1 MSTRAIRLEEGNHS
15 STKQQDSTGDWLLDQ
30 SVPSH
35 HTAVHQRSPA
45 PSSFSSL
52 LPSPAC
58 PLQFASAVAAGREL
72 CHPASLSL
80 SPEVLSLSRTRNP
93 HAVASIPF
101 VFIDRRCRPKL
112 FVQIPKLPSDSFLY
126 VQPNYF
132 RFPTH
137 ACGAS
142 YVQLNYF
149 RFPTHACGAPSFTRP
164 N

>member
-1 MSTRAIRLEEGNHS
+1 MKRPDASDQFARTMSTRAIRLYEGNHS

-35 HTAVHQRSPA
+35 PTAVHQRSPA

-72 CHPASLSL
+72 CPPVSL

-101 VFIDRRCRPKL
+101 VFIDKRSRPKV
-112 FVQIPKLPSDSFLY
+112 FVQILKLHSAPLFSMSPANLLLFA
-126 VQPNYF
+126 Q
-132 RFPTH
+132 RMH
-137 ACGAS
+137 A
-142 YVQLNYF
+142 VIPRL
-149 RFPTHACGAPSFTRP
+149 
-164 N
+164 